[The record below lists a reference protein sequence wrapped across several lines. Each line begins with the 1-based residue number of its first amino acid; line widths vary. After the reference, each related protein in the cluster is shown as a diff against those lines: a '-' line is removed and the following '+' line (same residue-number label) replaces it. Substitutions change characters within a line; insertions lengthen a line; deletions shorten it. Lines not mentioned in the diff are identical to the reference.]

1 MTYLVAPSERPPIS
15 SMGTSSLLPERMGAD
30 ILWHSPHGLAGVQ
43 RKRHDDLIASVRDTR
58 LGMELVQMQLL
69 HTAMVVI
76 EGQPS
81 WTADGQLLTQHTQ
94 WSLKQQRGVEWSI
107 QSQGVMVCW
116 TRNPAETVSAVEHL
130 YERTQ
135 QADHVS
141 SLLARGKAQKNGW
154 GKLSDEATA
163 VHVLSGFP
171 GISTELA
178 TRLFKAFGRAPIGLT
193 VTADELLA
201 VPGIGPKRV
210 AQLLKCLGTSTDL
223 EGSRDD

>member
-1 MTYLVAPSERPPIS
+1 MQIFVAPTERPPFSLLGPS
-15 SMGTSSLLPERMGAD
+15 STLPERYGSDA
-30 ILWHSPHGLAGVQ
+30 IWNSPHGLCGVQ
-43 RKRHDDLIASVRDTR
+43 RKAVPDLIASVRDTR

-141 SLLARGKAQKNGW
+141 SLLARPKAQKNGW
-154 GKLSDEATA
+154 GKLSEKSMG
-163 VHVLSGFP
+163 VHFLSGIP
-171 GISTELA
+171 GIRIELA
-178 TRLFKAFGRAPIGLT
+178 TRIFDHFGKVPLRWECGE
-193 VTADELLA
+193 DEFLKIK
-201 VPGIGPKRV
+201 GIGKEKV
-210 AQLLKCLGTSTDL
+210 SALMKVLS
-223 EGSRDD
+223 